1 MTALLEVDRLTI
13 DARRDDGGLTPIVK
27 GVSFSVKRGEVV
39 ALIGESGSG
48 KTTIA
53 LSALGYAKPGLEFTG
68 GEVRLDGRD
77 VISMPREEQ
86 RALRGQ
92 RVAYLAQSAAAT
104 FNPALTIGEQ
114 VTESPVLHGQLSREN
129 ADHRAEELYRA
140 LELPD
145 PDRLGKRY
153 PHQVSGGQLQRLMAA
168 MALCGKP
175 DLLILDEPTTALDVT
190 TQIEVLKAF
199 KSVIKKEGS
208 AAIYVTHDLSVVA
221 QIADHI
227 VVLYAGDVQEHGTAD
242 QVINRPTHDYT
253 RRLMAAVRPPPAA
266 GQGDE
271 SSDAHRRDAP
281 ALEVRDVT
289 AGYGKR
295 RNGAP
300 ALKVLRDVNV
310 AVQRGHTVGVIGE
323 SGCGKSTLARVM
335 SGLLPA
341 SEGEVLL
348 DGDALPPSLRQR
360 DRSELQKV
368 QFVFQ
373 MADTALNPRQRIDH
387 ILGRPL
393 EFYLGLK
400 GEAKRKRIGELLHMV
415 ELPQEFAGR
424 YPEELSGGQKQ
435 RVNLARA
442 LAASP
447 EVLLCDEVISALD
460 TIVGANVIELLKR
473 LRRQTG
479 VSFVFISHDLS
490 TIASFADEIVVL
502 YAGRVVEQGPTDR
515 VLSPPYHPY
524 TRLLIS
530 SVPELRIG
538 WLEQAM
544 QTQEAKAGIDRV
556 VRLTEVGCP
565 FYDRCPAGG
574 RGHLRPGDPS
584 HPASR
589 RSACHRMPSERGGV
603 HALKVQ
609 ARACRTSAGTC
620 AEQTPARA
628 PHDTTPVLGSSPLRG
643 RRRPDRL
650 DTGQGIPHRK
660 AMAHGPRPA

>member
-1 MTALLEVDRLTI
+1 MSVLLEVDDLKI
-13 DARRDDGGLTPIVK
+13 SARRDDDSLLPIVK
-27 GVSFSVKRGEVV
+27 GVSFSVARGEVV

-53 LSALGYAKPGLEFTG
+53 LSALGYTKPGLEFAG
-68 GEVRLDGRD
+68 GEVRLEGED
-77 VISMPREEQ
+77 VITMGSDQLRT
-86 RALRGQ
+86 LRGQ

-114 VTESPVLHGQLSREN
+114 VTESCVLHGILNQEQAN
-129 ADHRAEELYRA
+129 ERAETLYRA

-145 PDRLGKRY
+145 PDRLGRRY

-175 DLLILDEPTTALDVT
+175 DLLVLDEPTTALDVT

-199 KSVIKKEGS
+199 KSVIKQEGS

-227 VVLYAGDVQEHGTAD
+227 VVLYAGEVQEHGSAE
-242 QVINRPTHDYT
+242 QVVNQPGHDYT
-253 RRLMAAVRPPPAA
+253 RRLMHAVRPPPAA

-271 SSDAHRRDAP
+271 SLGEHTRESP
-281 ALEVRDVT
+281 ALQVKDIT
-289 AGYGKR
+289 AGYGRKH
-295 RNGAP
+295 NGMP
-300 ALKVLRDVNV
+300 AITVLRDVNV
-310 AVQRGHTVGVIGE
+310 SIERGHTVGVIGE

-335 SGLLPA
+335 AGLLPA
-341 SEGEVLL
+341 AQGQVLL
-348 DGDALPPSLRQR
+348 DGDELQPALQKRK
-360 DRSELQKV
+360 RSELQKI

-393 EFYLGLK
+393 GFYLGLK
-400 GEAKRKRIGELLHMV
+400 GQEKRRRILELLDMV
-415 ELPQEFAGR
+415 ELPQDFAGR

-460 TIVGANVIELLKR
+460 SIVGANVIELLKR
-473 LRRQTG
+473 LRKQTG

-490 TIASFADEIVVL
+490 TIASFADKIVVL
-502 YAGRVVEQGPTDR
+502 YAGRVVEQGTADH

-530 SVPELRIG
+530 SVPELRVG
-538 WLEQAM
+538 WLEETM
-544 QTQEAKAGIDRV
+544 QTQEAQAGIDRV
-556 VRLTEVGCP
+556 VTLTAVGCP
-565 FYDRCPAGG
+565 FFDRCPLAIKDTCDREIPPVRQLGG
-574 RGHLRPGDPS
+574 GHTVE
-584 HPASR
+584 
-589 RSACHRMPSERGGV
+589 CHRSE
-603 HALKVQ
+603 
-609 ARACRTSAGTC
+609 
-620 AEQTPARA
+620 AEFMQ
-628 PHDTTPVLGSSPLRG
+628 
-643 RRRPDRL
+643 
-650 DTGQGIPHRK
+650 
-660 AMAHGPRPA
+660 

>member
-1 MTALLEVDRLTI
+1 MSVLLEVDGLKI
-13 DARRDDGGLTPIVK
+13 SAQRDDDSLLPIVK
-27 GVSFSVKRGEVV
+27 GVSFNVARGEVV

-53 LSALGYAKPGLEFTG
+53 LSALGYTKPGLEFDG
-68 GEVRLDGRD
+68 GEVRLEGED
-77 VISMPREEQ
+77 VITMESDQLRS
-86 RALRGQ
+86 LRGQ

-114 VTESPVLHGQLSREN
+114 VTESCVLHGILNQEQ
-129 ADHRAEELYRA
+129 ADERAETLYRA

-145 PDRLGKRY
+145 PDRLGRRY

-175 DLLILDEPTTALDVT
+175 DLLVLDEPTTALDVT

-199 KSVIKKEGS
+199 KSVIKQEGS

-227 VVLYAGDVQEHGTAD
+227 VVLYAGEVQEHGTAKQVVD
-242 QVINRPTHDYT
+242 QPGHDYT
-253 RRLMAAVRPPPAA
+253 RRLMHAVRPPPAA

-271 SSDAHRRDAP
+271 AMGEHTRESP
-281 ALEVRDVT
+281 ALEVKDIT
-289 AGYGKR
+289 AGYGR
-295 RNGAP
+295 IRDGIP
-300 ALKVLRDVNV
+300 AITVLRDINV
-310 AVQRGHTVGVIGE
+310 SIERGHTVGVIGE

-335 SGLLPA
+335 AGLLPA
-341 SEGEVLL
+341 AQGKVLL
-348 DGDALPPSLRQR
+348 DGNDLESALENRKR
-360 DRSELQKV
+360 NELQKI

-400 GEAKRKRIGELLHMV
+400 GKEKRRRIVELLEMV
-415 ELPQEFAGR
+415 ELSQDFAGR

-460 TIVGANVIELLKR
+460 SIVGANVIELLKR
-473 LRRQTG
+473 LRKQTG

-490 TIASFADEIVVL
+490 TVASFADEIVVL
-502 YAGRVVEQGPTDR
+502 YAGRVVEQGPADH

-530 SVPELRIG
+530 SVPELRVG
-538 WLEQAM
+538 WLEETM
-544 QTQEAKAGIDRV
+544 QTQEAQAGIDRV
-556 VRLTEVGCP
+556 VTLTEVGCP
-565 FYDRCPAGG
+565 FFDRCPLAIKDTCDRETPPVRQLNGG
-574 RGHLRPGDPS
+574 HTIE
-584 HPASR
+584 
-589 RSACHRMPSERGGV
+589 CHRSE
-603 HALKVQ
+603 
-609 ARACRTSAGTC
+609 
-620 AEQTPARA
+620 AEFLQ
-628 PHDTTPVLGSSPLRG
+628 
-643 RRRPDRL
+643 
-650 DTGQGIPHRK
+650 
-660 AMAHGPRPA
+660 

>member
-1 MTALLEVDRLTI
+1 MLALLEIDQLQI
-13 DARRDDGGLTPIVK
+13 DARKDDGSLLPIVK
-27 GVSFSVKRGEVV
+27 GVSFNVNRGEVV

-53 LSALGYAKPGLEFTG
+53 LSALGYSKPGLEFTG
-68 GEVRLDGRD
+68 GEVRLEGRD
-77 VISMPREEQ
+77 VITMLSEEKRQ
-86 RALRGQ
+86 LRGE

-114 VTESPVLHGQLSREN
+114 VTESAVLHGHFNQEEAN
-129 ADHRAEELYRA
+129 QRAVSLYHA

-145 PDRLGKRY
+145 PERLGKRY

-168 MALCGKP
+168 MALCSKP
-175 DLLILDEPTTALDVT
+175 DLLVLDEPTTALDVT
-190 TQIEVLKAF
+190 TQIEVLKSF
-199 KSVIKKEGS
+199 KSVIEQEGS
-208 AAIYVTHDLSVVA
+208 SAIYVTHDLSVVA

-227 VVLYAGDVQEHGTAD
+227 IVLYAGEIQEHGNAG
-242 QVINRPTHDYT
+242 QVINQPSHDYT

-271 SSDAHRRDAP
+271 TSGEHRRDTP
-281 ALEVRDVT
+281 ALEVKNII
-289 AGYGKR
+289 AGYGRKQAD
-295 RNGAP
+295 GTP
-300 ALKVLRDVNV
+300 AITVLRDVHMTIE
-310 AVQRGHTVGVIGE
+310 RGHTVGIIGE

-341 SEGEVLL
+341 SKGEVLL
-348 DGDALPPSLRQR
+348 DGEALQPDLRK
-360 DRSELQKV
+360 RSRNQLQKI

-373 MADTALNPRQRIDH
+373 MADTALNPRQRIDQ

-400 GEAKRKRIGELLHMV
+400 GQEKRRRIAELLQMV

-460 TIVGANVIELLKR
+460 TIVGANIIELLKR
-473 LRRQTG
+473 LRKQTG

-490 TIASFADEIVVL
+490 TVASFADEIVVL
-502 YAGRVVEQGPTDR
+502 YAGRVVEQGKTDH
-515 VLSPPYHPY
+515 VLAPPYHPY

-530 SVPELRIG
+530 SVPELRVG
-538 WLEQAM
+538 WLEETM
-544 QTQEAKAGIDRV
+544 QTQEAQAGIDRV
-556 VRLTEVGCP
+556 VKLTDIGCP
-565 FYDRCPAGG
+565 FFDRCPIAIKDTCDREAPPIRNIGD
-574 RGHLRPGDPS
+574 GHTIDC
-584 HPASR
+584 H
-589 RSACHRMPSERGGV
+589 RSAEEFVR
-603 HALKVQ
+603 
-609 ARACRTSAGTC
+609 
-620 AEQTPARA
+620 
-628 PHDTTPVLGSSPLRG
+628 
-643 RRRPDRL
+643 
-650 DTGQGIPHRK
+650 
-660 AMAHGPRPA
+660 

>member
-1 MTALLEVDRLTI
+1 MSALLEVDRLRI
-13 DARRDDGGLTPIVK
+13 DARKDDDRLAPIVK
-27 GVSFSVKRGEVV
+27 GVSFTVQRGEVM

-48 KTTIA
+48 KTTVA

-77 VISMPREEQ
+77 VICMPPEEQ
-86 RALRGQ
+86 RELRGR

-114 VTESPVLHGQLSREN
+114 VTESPILHGQLSREE
-129 ADHRAEELYRA
+129 ADRRAESLYRA
-140 LELPD
+140 LDLPD
-145 PDRLGKRY
+145 PDRLGRRY

-168 MALCGKP
+168 MALCGGP

-199 KSVIKKEGS
+199 KTVIKQEG
-208 AAIYVTHDLSVVA
+208 AAAVYVTHDLSVVA

-227 VVLYAGDVQEHGTAD
+227 VVLYAGDIQEQGTAD
-242 QVINRPTHDYT
+242 QIINRPMHDYT
-253 RRLMAAVRPPPAA
+253 RRLMSAVRPPPAA
-266 GQGDE
+266 GQGE
-271 SSDAHRRDAP
+271 ETAAVHERDAP
-281 ALEVRDVT
+281 ALEVNNIT
-289 AGYGKR
+289 AGYGR
-295 RNGAP
+295 GRNGGLA
-300 ALKVLRDVNV
+300 ATVLRDVNLS
-310 AVQRGHTVGVIGE
+310 VQRGHTVGIIGE

-341 SEGEVLL
+341 SEGEVSL
-348 DGDALPPSLRQR
+348 DGEQLPTSLR
-360 DRSELQKV
+360 DRSRSELRKI

-373 MADTALNPRQRIDH
+373 MADTALNPRQRLDH

-393 EFYLGLK
+393 EFYLGLR
-400 GEAKRKRIGELLHMV
+400 GEEKRRRIADLLRMV
-415 ELPQEFAGR
+415 ELPAEFAGR

-490 TIASFADEIVVL
+490 TVASFADEIVVL
-502 YAGRVVEQGPTDR
+502 YAGRVVEQGQTDR

-524 TRLLIS
+524 TRLLIA

-538 WLEQAM
+538 WLEEVM
-544 QTQEAKAGIDRV
+544 ETREAKAGIDRV
-556 VRLTEVGCP
+556 VELTDVGCP
-565 FYDRCPAGG
+565 FFVRCPLAIEGTCD
-574 RGHLRPGDPS
+574 RETPPIRNLRDGHTIE
-584 HPASR
+584 
-589 RSACHRMPSERGGV
+589 CHRSE
-603 HALKVQ
+603 
-609 ARACRTSAGTC
+609 
-620 AEQTPARA
+620 AEF
-628 PHDTTPVLGSSPLRG
+628 LGQPG
-643 RRRPDRL
+643 
-650 DTGQGIPHRK
+650 
-660 AMAHGPRPA
+660 

>member
-1 MTALLEVDRLTI
+1 MSVLLEVDDLKI
-13 DARRDDGGLTPIVK
+13 SARRDDDSLLPIVK
-27 GVSFSVKRGEVV
+27 GVSFNVARGEVV

-53 LSALGYAKPGLEFTG
+53 LSALGYTKPGLEFAG
-68 GEVRLDGRD
+68 GEVRLESED
-77 VISMPREEQ
+77 VITMEANQ
-86 RALRGQ
+86 LRALRGQ

-114 VTESPVLHGQLSREN
+114 VTESCVLHGILDQKQANE
-129 ADHRAEELYRA
+129 RAETLYRA

-175 DLLILDEPTTALDVT
+175 DLLVLDEPTTALDVT

-199 KSVIKKEGS
+199 KSVIKQEGS

-227 VVLYAGDVQEHGTAD
+227 VVLYAGEVQEHGSAE
-242 QVINRPTHDYT
+242 QVVNQPTHDYT
-253 RRLMAAVRPPPAA
+253 RRLMRAVRPPPAA

-271 SSDAHRRDAP
+271 TLGEHKRDVP
-281 ALEVRDVT
+281 ALKVKDIT
-289 AGYGKR
+289 AGYGRK
-295 RNGAP
+295 RNGVP
-300 ALKVLRDVNV
+300 EITVLRDVNV
-310 AVQRGHTVGVIGE
+310 SIERGHTVGVIGE

-335 SGLLPA
+335 AGLLPA
-341 SEGEVLL
+341 AHGQVLL
-348 DGDALPPSLRQR
+348 DGDDLQPALQKR
-360 DRSELQKV
+360 DRSELQKI

-400 GEAKRKRIGELLHMV
+400 GKEKRRRIMELLDMV
-415 ELPQEFAGR
+415 ELPQDFAGR

-460 TIVGANVIELLKR
+460 SIVGANVIELLKR
-473 LRRQTG
+473 LRKQTG

-490 TIASFADEIVVL
+490 TVASFADEIVVL
-502 YAGRVVEQGPTDR
+502 YAGRVVEQGSADQ

-530 SVPELRIG
+530 SVPELRVG
-538 WLEQAM
+538 WLEEAM
-544 QTQEAKAGIDRV
+544 QTQEAQAGIDRV
-556 VRLTEVGCP
+556 VQLTEIGCP
-565 FYDRCPAGG
+565 FFDRCPLAIEGTCDRETAPIRDLG
-574 RGHLRPGDPS
+574 DGHLIE
-584 HPASR
+584 
-589 RSACHRMPSERGGV
+589 CHRSEEEFV
-603 HALKVQ
+603 H
-609 ARACRTSAGTC
+609 
-620 AEQTPARA
+620 
-628 PHDTTPVLGSSPLRG
+628 
-643 RRRPDRL
+643 
-650 DTGQGIPHRK
+650 
-660 AMAHGPRPA
+660 

>member
-1 MTALLEVDRLTI
+1 MPALLEVDRLKI
-13 DARRDDGGLTPIVK
+13 DARKDDDSLSPIVK
-27 GVSFSVKRGEVV
+27 SVSFNVQRGEVV

-53 LSALGYAKPGLEFTG
+53 LSALGYCKPGLEFTG
-68 GEVRLDGRD
+68 GEVRLHGRD
-77 VISMPREEQ
+77 VISMPPDEQ

-114 VTESPVLHGQLSREN
+114 VTESPVLHGQLSREK
-129 ADHRAEELYRA
+129 ADIRAEELYRA

-175 DLLILDEPTTALDVT
+175 DLLVLDEPTTALDVT

-199 KSVIKKEGS
+199 KSVIKQEGA

-227 VVLYAGDVQEHGTAD
+227 VVLYAGDIQEQGTAD
-242 QVINRPTHDYT
+242 QIINRPGHDYT

-271 SSDAHRRDAP
+271 SLDEHRREAP
-281 ALEVRDVT
+281 ALEVRNVT
-289 AGYGKR
+289 AGYGR
-295 RNGAP
+295 GAS
-300 ALKVLRDVNV
+300 AIRVLSDVNV
-310 AVQRGHTVGVIGE
+310 SVQRGHTVGVIGE

-341 SEGEVLL
+341 REGEVLL
-348 DGDALPPSLRQR
+348 DGDRLPPSLRR
-360 DRSELQKV
+360 RRRSELQKI

-393 EFYLGLK
+393 EFYLGLR
-400 GEAKRKRIGELLHMV
+400 GAEKRKRLAELLDMV
-415 ELPQEFAGR
+415 ELPVEFAGR

-460 TIVGANVIELLKR
+460 TIVGANVIELA
-473 LRRQTG
+473 QT
-479 VSFVFISHDLS
+479 
-490 TIASFADEIVVL
+490 AAQADR
-502 YAGRVVEQGPTDR
+502 G
-515 VLSPPYHPY
+515 
-524 TRLLIS
+524 
-530 SVPELRIG
+530 
-538 WLEQAM
+538 
-544 QTQEAKAGIDRV
+544 V
-556 VRLTEVGCP
+556 VRLHQPRSLHHRLLRRRDRGALRGKGGRAGEDGPRPFASVPPLYTAADRVGP
-565 FYDRCPAGG
+565 GAAHRVAGRNHADPGGAGG
-574 RGHLRPGDPS
+574 HRSRGHADRGRVSVLRPLPARDRGHLRPGDPT
-584 HPASR
+584 HPRPR
-589 RSACHRMPSERGGV
+589 RRAHHRVSSQPGGV
-603 HALKVQ
+603 RSRVV
-609 ARACRTSAGTC
+609 T
-620 AEQTPARA
+620 
-628 PHDTTPVLGSSPLRG
+628 
-643 RRRPDRL
+643 
-650 DTGQGIPHRK
+650 
-660 AMAHGPRPA
+660 

>member
-1 MTALLEVDRLTI
+1 MPALLEVDRLQI
-13 DARRDDGGLTPIVK
+13 DARKDDDSLSPIVK
-27 GVSFSVKRGEVV
+27 SVSFNVERGEVL

-53 LSALGYAKPGLEFTG
+53 LSALGYCKPGLEFTS
-68 GEVRLDGRD
+68 GEVRLHGRD
-77 VISMPREEQ
+77 VISMPPDEQ

-114 VTESPVLHGQLSREN
+114 VTESPILHGQLTREE
-129 ADHRAEELYRA
+129 ADRRAEELYRA

-145 PDRLGKRY
+145 PDRLGRRY

-199 KSVIKKEGS
+199 KSVIKQEGA

-227 VVLYAGDVQEHGTAD
+227 VVLYAGDIQERGTAD
-242 QVINRPTHDYT
+242 QIINQPSHDYT

-266 GQGDE
+266 GQGE
-271 SSDAHRRDAP
+271 ETSDAHRREAP
-281 ALEVRDVT
+281 ALEVRNVT
-289 AGYGKR
+289 AGYGK
-295 RNGAP
+295 GASSI
-300 ALKVLRDVNV
+300 KVLQDINV
-310 AVQRGHTVGVIGE
+310 VVQRGHTVGVIGE

-341 SEGEVLL
+341 REGDVLL
-348 DGDALPPSLRQR
+348 DGNRLEPSLRDR
-360 DRSELQKV
+360 ARSELQKV

-387 ILGRPL
+387 ILGRPI

-400 GEAKRKRIGELLHMV
+400 GAERRQRIGELLHMV
-415 ELPQEFAGR
+415 ELPAEFAGR

-473 LRRQTG
+473 LRKQTG

-490 TIASFADEIVVL
+490 TIASFADQIVVL
-502 YAGRVVEQGPTDR
+502 YAGRVVEQGRTDQ

-524 TRLLIS
+524 TRLLIA

-538 WLEQAM
+538 WLEETM
-544 QTQEAKAGIDRV
+544 ETQEAQAGIDRV
-556 VRLTEVGCP
+556 VQLVEVGCP
-565 FYDRCPAGG
+565 FYDRCPISVEGTCDRETPPIRDLG
-574 RGHLRPGDPS
+574 RGH
-584 HPASR
+584 AIE
-589 RSACHRMPSERGGV
+589 CHRSEQEFLAGV
-603 HALKVQ
+603 
-609 ARACRTSAGTC
+609 
-620 AEQTPARA
+620 
-628 PHDTTPVLGSSPLRG
+628 
-643 RRRPDRL
+643 
-650 DTGQGIPHRK
+650 
-660 AMAHGPRPA
+660 

>member
-1 MTALLEVDRLTI
+1 MPALLEVDRLKI
-13 DARRDDGGLTPIVK
+13 DARKDDDSLSPIVK
-27 GVSFSVKRGEVV
+27 SVSFNVQRGEVV

-53 LSALGYAKPGLEFTG
+53 LSALGYCKPGLEFTG
-68 GEVRLDGRD
+68 GEVRLHGRD
-77 VISMPREEQ
+77 VISMPPDEQ
-86 RALRGQ
+86 RDLRGQ

-114 VTESPVLHGQLSREN
+114 VTESPILHGQLSRED
-129 ADHRAEELYRA
+129 AERRAEELYRA

-175 DLLILDEPTTALDVT
+175 DLLVLDEPTTALDVT

-199 KSVIKKEGS
+199 KSVIKQEGA

-227 VVLYAGDVQEHGTAD
+227 VVLYAGDIQEQGTAD
-242 QVINRPTHDYT
+242 QIINRPSHDYT

-271 SSDAHRRDAP
+271 SLDEHRRESP
-281 ALEVRDVT
+281 ALEVRNVN
-289 AGYGKR
+289 AGYGR
-295 RNGAP
+295 GAS
-300 ALKVLRDVNV
+300 AIRVLSDVNV
-310 AVQRGHTVGVIGE
+310 SVQRGHTVGVIGE

-341 SEGEVLL
+341 RDGDVLL
-348 DGDALPPSLRQR
+348 DGDRLQPSLRQR
-360 DRSELQKV
+360 RRSELQKI

-400 GEAKRKRIGELLHMV
+400 GAEKRRRIAELLDMV
-415 ELPQEFAGR
+415 ELPAEFAGR

-502 YAGRVVEQGPTDR
+502 YAGRVVEQGKTDQ

-524 TRLLIS
+524 TRLLIA

-538 WLEQAM
+538 WLEETM
-544 QTQEAKAGIDRV
+544 QTQEAQAGIDRV
-556 VRLTEVGCP
+556 VTLTEVGCP
-565 FYDRCPAGG
+565 FFDRCPLAIEGTCNRETPPIRDLG
-574 RGHLRPGDPS
+574 SGHTIE
-584 HPASR
+584 
-589 RSACHRMPSERGGV
+589 CHRSQEEFV
-603 HALKVQ
+603 N
-609 ARACRTSAGTC
+609 
-620 AEQTPARA
+620 
-628 PHDTTPVLGSSPLRG
+628 
-643 RRRPDRL
+643 
-650 DTGQGIPHRK
+650 
-660 AMAHGPRPA
+660 

>member
-1 MTALLEVDRLTI
+1 MTALLEIDRLRI
-13 DARRDDGGLTPIVK
+13 DARQDNDSLLPIVK
-27 GVSFSVKRGEVV
+27 DVSFKVQRGQVV

-53 LSALGYAKPGLEFTG
+53 LSALGYTKPGLEFSG
-68 GEVRLDGRD
+68 GQVRLDGDD
-77 VISMPREEQ
+77 VISMPPHEKRL
-86 RALRGQ
+86 LRGQ

-114 VTESPVLHGQLSREN
+114 VTESAVLQQQLTQQAANE
-129 ADHRAEELYRA
+129 RAEYLYRS

-145 PDRLGKRY
+145 PGRLGQRY

-175 DLLILDEPTTALDVT
+175 DLLVLDEPTTALDVT

-199 KSVIKKEGS
+199 KSVIQQEGS

-227 VVLYAGDVQEHGTAD
+227 VVLYAGDVQEQGTCE
-242 QVINRPTHDYT
+242 QVINAPGHDYT

-266 GQGDE
+266 GQGDGM
-271 SSDAHRRDAP
+271 SGDHDRDIP
-281 ALEVRDVT
+281 ALEVTDVT
-289 AGYGKR
+289 AGYGRKR
-295 RNGAP
+295 DGSP
-300 ALKVLRDVNV
+300 AITVLRDVNI
-310 AVQRGHTVGVIGE
+310 AIGRGHTVGVIGE

-335 SGLLPA
+335 SGLLSA
-341 SEGEVLL
+341 GQGEVKLSGKRL
-348 DGDALPPSLRQR
+348 QPNVTQR
-360 DRSELQKV
+360 SRDELQKI

-393 EFYLGLK
+393 EFYLGLT
-400 GEAKRKRIGELLHMV
+400 GEEKRRRIGELLEMV

-473 LRRQTG
+473 LRAQTG

-490 TIASFADEIVVL
+490 TVASFADEIVVL
-502 YAGRVVEQGPTDR
+502 YAGRVVEQGKADQ

-530 SVPELRIG
+530 SVPELRVG
-538 WLEQAM
+538 WLEETM
-544 QTQEAKAGIDRV
+544 QTREAKAGIDRV
-556 VRLTEVGCP
+556 VELTDTGCP
-565 FYDRCPAGG
+565 FYNRCPLAIEGTCDKETPPL
-574 RGHLRPGDPS
+574 RDLGHG
-584 HPASR
+584 HMIE
-589 RSACHRMPSERGGV
+589 CHRSEFEFV
-603 HALKVQ
+603 H
-609 ARACRTSAGTC
+609 
-620 AEQTPARA
+620 
-628 PHDTTPVLGSSPLRG
+628 
-643 RRRPDRL
+643 
-650 DTGQGIPHRK
+650 
-660 AMAHGPRPA
+660 

>member
-1 MTALLEVDRLTI
+1 MSALLEVDDLKI
-13 DARRDDGGLTPIVK
+13 SARRDDDSLLPIVK
-27 GVSFSVKRGEVV
+27 GVSFNVARGEVV

-53 LSALGYAKPGLEFTG
+53 LSALGYTKPGLEFAG
-68 GEVRLDGRD
+68 GEVRLESED
-77 VISMPREEQ
+77 VITMESNQ
-86 RALRGQ
+86 LRALRGQ

-114 VTESPVLHGQLSREN
+114 VTESCVLHGILDQKQANE
-129 ADHRAEELYRA
+129 RAETLYRA

-175 DLLILDEPTTALDVT
+175 DLLVLDEPTTALDVT

-199 KSVIKKEGS
+199 KSVIKQEGS

-227 VVLYAGDVQEHGTAD
+227 VVLYAGEVQEHGSAE
-242 QVINRPTHDYT
+242 QVVNQPTHDYT
-253 RRLMAAVRPPPAA
+253 RRLMHAVRPPPAA

-271 SSDAHRRDAP
+271 TLGEHKRDVP
-281 ALEVRDVT
+281 ALKVKDIT
-289 AGYGKR
+289 AGYGRK
-295 RNGAP
+295 RNGVP
-300 ALKVLRDVNV
+300 AITVLRDVNV
-310 AVQRGHTVGVIGE
+310 SIERGHTVGVIGE

-335 SGLLPA
+335 AGLLPA
-341 SEGEVLL
+341 AHGQVLL
-348 DGDALPPSLRQR
+348 DGNDLQPALQKR
-360 DRSELQKV
+360 DRSELQKI

-400 GEAKRKRIGELLHMV
+400 GKEKRRRIMELLDMV
-415 ELPQEFAGR
+415 ELPQDFAGR

-460 TIVGANVIELLKR
+460 SIVGANVIELLKR
-473 LRRQTG
+473 LRKQTG

-490 TIASFADEIVVL
+490 TVASFADEIVVL
-502 YAGRVVEQGPTDR
+502 YAGRVVEQGPVDQ

-530 SVPELRIG
+530 SVPELRVG
-538 WLEQAM
+538 WLEEAM
-544 QTQEAKAGIDRV
+544 QTQEAQAGIDRV
-556 VRLTEVGCP
+556 VQLTEIGCP
-565 FYDRCPAGG
+565 FFDRCPLAIEGTCDRETAPIRDLG
-574 RGHLRPGDPS
+574 DGHLIE
-584 HPASR
+584 
-589 RSACHRMPSERGGV
+589 CHRSKE
-603 HALKVQ
+603 
-609 ARACRTSAGTC
+609 
-620 AEQTPARA
+620 EF
-628 PHDTTPVLGSSPLRG
+628 
-643 RRRPDRL
+643 
-650 DTGQGIPHRK
+650 
-660 AMAHGPRPA
+660 AH

>member
-1 MTALLEVDRLTI
+1 MLALLEIDQLQI
-13 DARRDDGGLTPIVK
+13 DARKDDGSLLPIVK
-27 GVSFSVKRGEVV
+27 GVSFNVNRGEVV

-53 LSALGYAKPGLEFTG
+53 LSALGYSKPGLEFTG
-68 GEVRLDGRD
+68 GEVRLEGRD
-77 VISMPREEQ
+77 VITMPSEEKRQ
-86 RALRGQ
+86 LRGE

-114 VTESPVLHGQLSREN
+114 VTESAVLHGHFNQEE
-129 ADHRAEELYRA
+129 ATQRAVSLYHA

-145 PDRLGKRY
+145 PERLGKRY

-168 MALCGKP
+168 MALCSKP
-175 DLLILDEPTTALDVT
+175 DLLVLDEPTTALDVT
-190 TQIEVLKAF
+190 TQIEVLKSF
-199 KSVIKKEGS
+199 KSVIKQEGS
-208 AAIYVTHDLSVVA
+208 SAIYVTHDLSVVA

-227 VVLYAGDVQEHGTAD
+227 IVLYAGEIQEHGNAG
-242 QVINRPTHDYT
+242 QVINQPSHDYT

-271 SSDAHRRDAP
+271 TSGKHRRDAP
-281 ALEVRDVT
+281 ALEVKNII
-289 AGYGKR
+289 AGYGRKQAD
-295 RNGAP
+295 GTP
-300 ALKVLRDVNV
+300 AITVLRDVHM
-310 AVQRGHTVGVIGE
+310 AIERGHTVGIIGE

-341 SEGEVLL
+341 SKGEVLL
-348 DGDALPPSLRQR
+348 DGEALQPDLRK
-360 DRSELQKV
+360 RSRNQLQKI

-373 MADTALNPRQRIDH
+373 MADTALNPRQRIDQ

-400 GEAKRKRIGELLHMV
+400 GQEKRRRIAELLQMV

-460 TIVGANVIELLKR
+460 TIVGANIIELLKR
-473 LRRQTG
+473 LRKQTG

-490 TIASFADEIVVL
+490 TVASFADEIVVL
-502 YAGRVVEQGPTDR
+502 YAGRVVEQGKTDH
-515 VLSPPYHPY
+515 VLAPPYHPY

-530 SVPELRIG
+530 SVPELRVG
-538 WLEQAM
+538 WLEETM
-544 QTQEAKAGIDRV
+544 QTQEAQAGIDRV
-556 VRLTEVGCP
+556 VKLTDIGCP
-565 FYDRCPAGG
+565 FFDRCPIAIEDTCDREVPPIRNIGY
-574 RGHLRPGDPS
+574 GHTIDC
-584 HPASR
+584 H
-589 RSACHRMPSERGGV
+589 RSAEEFVR
-603 HALKVQ
+603 
-609 ARACRTSAGTC
+609 
-620 AEQTPARA
+620 
-628 PHDTTPVLGSSPLRG
+628 
-643 RRRPDRL
+643 
-650 DTGQGIPHRK
+650 
-660 AMAHGPRPA
+660 

>member
-1 MTALLEVDRLTI
+1 MPALLEVDGLKI
-13 DARRDDGGLTPIVK
+13 DARKDDDSLSPIVK
-27 GVSFSVKRGEVV
+27 GVSFNVERGEVV

-53 LSALGYAKPGLEFTG
+53 LSALGYCKPGLEFTG
-68 GEVRLDGRD
+68 GEVRLHGRD
-77 VISMPREEQ
+77 VISMPPDEQ
-86 RALRGQ
+86 RELRGQ

-114 VTESPVLHGQLSREN
+114 VTESPVLHGQLSREK
-129 ADHRAEELYRA
+129 AEIRAEELYRA

-175 DLLILDEPTTALDVT
+175 DLLVLDEPTTALDVT

-199 KSVIKKEGS
+199 KSVIKQEGA

-227 VVLYAGDVQEHGTAD
+227 VVLYAGDIQEQGTAD
-242 QVINRPTHDYT
+242 QIINRPGHDYT

-271 SSDAHRRDAP
+271 SLDEHRREAP
-281 ALEVRDVT
+281 ALEVRNVN
-289 AGYGKR
+289 AGYGK
-295 RNGAP
+295 GAS
-300 ALKVLRDVNV
+300 AVRVLSDVNV
-310 AVQRGHTVGVIGE
+310 SVQRGHTVGVIGE

-341 SEGEVLL
+341 REGDVLL
-348 DGDALPPSLRQR
+348 DGERLRPSLKQR
-360 DRSELQKV
+360 ARSELQKI

-393 EFYLGLK
+393 EFYLGLR
-400 GEAKRKRIGELLHMV
+400 GAEKRKRIGELLQMV
-415 ELPQEFAGR
+415 ELPVEFAGR

-502 YAGRVVEQGPTDR
+502 YAGRVVEQGKTDL

-524 TRLLIS
+524 TRLLIA

-538 WLEQAM
+538 WLEETM
-544 QTQEAKAGIDRV
+544 QTQEAQAGIDRV
-556 VRLTEVGCP
+556 VKLVEVGCP
-565 FYDRCPAGG
+565 FFDRCPLAIEGTCDRETPPIRDLGG
-574 RGHLRPGDPS
+574 GHTIE
-584 HPASR
+584 
-589 RSACHRMPSERGGV
+589 CHRSQEEFV
-603 HALKVQ
+603 A
-609 ARACRTSAGTC
+609 AS
-620 AEQTPARA
+620 
-628 PHDTTPVLGSSPLRG
+628 
-643 RRRPDRL
+643 
-650 DTGQGIPHRK
+650 
-660 AMAHGPRPA
+660 

>member
-1 MTALLEVDRLTI
+1 MHALLEVDQLKI
-13 DARRDDGGLTPIVK
+13 DARKDDGSLLPIVK
-27 GVSFSVKRGEVV
+27 GVSFNVQGGEVV

-53 LSALGYAKPGLEFTG
+53 LSALGYTKPGLEFAG
-68 GEVRLDGRD
+68 GEVRLYGQDI
-77 VISMPREEQ
+77 ISMPSEEKRQ
-86 RALRGQ
+86 LRGQ

-114 VTESPVLHGQLSREN
+114 VTESAVLHGQLSQEE
-129 ADHRAEELYRA
+129 ASQRAESLYRA

-145 PDRLGKRY
+145 PEQLGRRY

-175 DLLILDEPTTALDVT
+175 DLLLLDEPTTALDVT

-199 KSVIKKEGS
+199 KAVIKREGS
-208 AAIYVTHDLSVVA
+208 AAVYVTHDLSVVA

-227 VVLYAGDVQEHGTAD
+227 VVLYAGDIQEHGTAE
-242 QVINRPTHDYT
+242 QVINLPGHDYT

-266 GQGDE
+266 GQGDN
-271 SSDAHRRDAP
+271 SSGEHERDVP
-281 ALEVRDVT
+281 ALDVKNIT
-289 AGYGKR
+289 AGYGKLKD
-295 RNGAP
+295 GAP
-300 ALKVLRDVNV
+300 AVSVLRDVNV
-310 AVQRGHTVGVIGE
+310 AIQRGHTVGVIGE
-323 SGCGKSTLARVM
+323 SGCGKTTLARVM

-341 SEGEVLL
+341 KAGDVLL
-348 DGDALPPSLRQR
+348 DGESLHPDLKNRTREQ
-360 DRSELQKV
+360 LQKV

-400 GEAKRKRIGELLHMV
+400 GGQKRQRIGKLLHMV

-447 EVLLCDEVISALD
+447 EVLLCDEIISSLD
-460 TIVGANVIELLKR
+460 TIVGANIIELLKR
-473 LRRQTG
+473 LRKETG

-490 TIASFADEIVVL
+490 TVASFADEIVVL
-502 YAGRVVEQGPTDR
+502 YAGRVVERGRTDR

-530 SVPELRIG
+530 SVPELRVG
-538 WLEQAM
+538 WLEETM
-544 QTQEAKAGIDRV
+544 ETQEAKAGIDRV
-556 VRLTEVGCP
+556 VKLTEKGCA
-565 FYDRCPAGG
+565 FFDRCPLAIEGTCDREIPPIRNLG
-574 RGHLRPGDPS
+574 DGHTIE
-584 HPASR
+584 
-589 RSACHRMPSERGGV
+589 CHRSKEEFV
-603 HALKVQ
+603 H
-609 ARACRTSAGTC
+609 
-620 AEQTPARA
+620 
-628 PHDTTPVLGSSPLRG
+628 
-643 RRRPDRL
+643 
-650 DTGQGIPHRK
+650 
-660 AMAHGPRPA
+660 

>member
-1 MTALLEVDRLTI
+1 MTALLEIDGLKI
-13 DARRDDGGLTPIVK
+13 DARKDDGSLAPIVK
-27 GVSFSVKRGEVV
+27 SVSFAIERGEVV

-53 LSALGYAKPGLEFTG
+53 LSALGYSKPGLEFTG

-77 VISMPREEQ
+77 VISMPPDEKRDM
-86 RALRGQ
+86 RGR

-114 VTESPVLHGQLSREN
+114 VTESPVLHGQMSREE
-129 ADHRAEELYRA
+129 AEERAEDLYRA

-168 MALCGKP
+168 MALCGRP
-175 DLLILDEPTTALDVT
+175 DLLVLDEPTTALDVT

-199 KSVIKKEGS
+199 KSVIKREG
-208 AAIYVTHDLSVVA
+208 AAALYVTHDLSVVA
-221 QIADHI
+221 QIADRI
-227 VVLYAGDVQEHGTAD
+227 VVLYAGDILEHGDAN
-242 QVINRPTHDYT
+242 QVINRPAHDYT

-266 GQGDE
+266 GQGDAALAE
-271 SSDAHRRDAP
+271 HLRDSP
-281 ALEVRDVT
+281 ALEVRDVS
-289 AGYGKR
+289 AGYGR
-295 RNGAP
+295 RMDGSVAV
-300 ALKVLRDVNV
+300 KVLRDVNL
-310 AVQRGHTVGVIGE
+310 AVQRGHTIGIIGE

-341 SEGEVLL
+341 TDGEILL
-348 DGDALPPSLRQR
+348 DGERLRPGLQQR
-360 DRSELQKV
+360 ARSELQKI

-373 MADTALNPRQRIDH
+373 MADVALNPRQRIGG

-393 EFYLGLK
+393 EFYFGLRGK
-400 GEAKRKRIGELLHMV
+400 EKRQRVSELLQMV
-415 ELPQEFAGR
+415 ELPAEFAGR

-473 LRRQTG
+473 LRRQSG

-490 TIASFADEIVVL
+490 TVASFADEIVVL
-502 YAGRVVEQGPTDR
+502 YAGRVVEQGSTDR

-524 TRLLIS
+524 TRLLIA

-538 WLEQAM
+538 WLEETM
-544 QTQEAKAGIDRV
+544 KTQSAQAGIDRV
-556 VRLTEVGCP
+556 VTMTDVGCP
-565 FYDRCPAGG
+565 FFDRCPIAIEGTCDRETPPVRHLGG
-574 RGHLRPGDPS
+574 RHTIE
-584 HPASR
+584 
-589 RSACHRMPSERGGV
+589 CHRSEAEFLEGV
-603 HALKVQ
+603 A
-609 ARACRTSAGTC
+609 
-620 AEQTPARA
+620 PA
-628 PHDTTPVLGSSPLRG
+628 
-643 RRRPDRL
+643 
-650 DTGQGIPHRK
+650 
-660 AMAHGPRPA
+660 

>member
-1 MTALLEVDRLTI
+1 MSVLLEVDDLKI
-13 DARRDDGGLTPIVK
+13 SARRDDDSLLPIVK
-27 GVSFSVKRGEVV
+27 GVSFSVARGEVV

-53 LSALGYAKPGLEFTG
+53 LSALGYTKPGLEFAG
-68 GEVRLDGRD
+68 GEVRLEGED
-77 VISMPREEQ
+77 VITMGSDQLRT
-86 RALRGQ
+86 LRGQ

-114 VTESPVLHGQLSREN
+114 VTESCVLHGILNQQQATE
-129 ADHRAEELYRA
+129 RAETLYRA

-145 PDRLGKRY
+145 PDRLGRRY

-175 DLLILDEPTTALDVT
+175 DLLVLDEPTTALDVT

-199 KSVIKKEGS
+199 KSVIKQEHS
-208 AAIYVTHDLSVVA
+208 SAIYVTHDLSVVA

-227 VVLYAGDVQEHGTAD
+227 VVLYAGEAQEHGSAE
-242 QVINRPTHDYT
+242 QVVNQPGHDYT
-253 RRLMAAVRPPPAA
+253 RRLMHAVRPPPAA

-271 SSDAHRRDAP
+271 SLGEHRRESP
-281 ALEVRDVT
+281 ALQVKDIT
-289 AGYGKR
+289 AGYGR
-295 RNGAP
+295 IHNGMP
-300 ALKVLRDVNV
+300 AITVLRDVNV
-310 AVQRGHTVGVIGE
+310 SIERGHTVGVIGE

-335 SGLLPA
+335 AGLLPA
-341 SEGEVLL
+341 AQGQVLL
-348 DGDALPPSLRQR
+348 DGDELQPALQKRK
-360 DRSELQKV
+360 RSELQKI

-393 EFYLGLK
+393 GFYLGLK
-400 GEAKRKRIGELLHMV
+400 GQEKRRRILELLDMV
-415 ELPQEFAGR
+415 ELPQDFAGR

-460 TIVGANVIELLKR
+460 SIVGANVIELLKR
-473 LRRQTG
+473 LRKQTG

-502 YAGRVVEQGPTDR
+502 YAGRVVEQGTADH

-530 SVPELRIG
+530 SVPELRVG
-538 WLEQAM
+538 WLEETM
-544 QTQEAKAGIDRV
+544 QTQEAQAGIDRV
-556 VRLTEVGCP
+556 VTLTAVGCP
-565 FYDRCPAGG
+565 FFDRCPIAIKDTCDRETPPVRQLSGG
-574 RGHLRPGDPS
+574 HTVE
-584 HPASR
+584 
-589 RSACHRMPSERGGV
+589 CHRSE
-603 HALKVQ
+603 
-609 ARACRTSAGTC
+609 
-620 AEQTPARA
+620 AEFMQ
-628 PHDTTPVLGSSPLRG
+628 
-643 RRRPDRL
+643 
-650 DTGQGIPHRK
+650 
-660 AMAHGPRPA
+660 